1 MWLLSNLSKKNE
13 YYSLKEILSNTENKS
28 IVFKLSSNELRK
40 LLDILNE
47 NKFIQDAGFKEI
59 LNDERCYTIYFLIKE
74 DRLSCAKSF
83 PNYFYKNKLI
93 QRLLINLKLKDELP
107 PTIDLKKLVKNIDYK
122 DRLLGKETNNF
133 VEKYSKEHYIKS
145 NFYIDGWRFTEIN
158 EASKPLFKV
167 SPLYS
172 ESSVN
177 CLVSNLKEIIDKRPT
192 FDGQDMNGQQKA
204 LIKVLNNKNEWDNF
218 YYNNVLFLSKLITDI
233 DLFKIYIGVINA
245 MIISGLK
252 FEYIK
257 EDFLEKYL
265 KKISDDRYYATIFNY
280 SNIEVLDFIIS
291 KGKSNQRRLLYDCLF
306 KKVNTSKLSFTS
318 NTIQSE
324 NNKKWILLNSFVNS
338 EAHGYYYLVKKI
350 IDQDYSIFVKKYKDQ
365 FIKGINSLHKQE
377 REYIKGSFYDYFKK
391 DKDLHSDNAFI
402 GFSHSYSIETESAKS
417 FYPQVIDLL
426 NSDFNEEFCDNNIV
440 FVLMYI
446 INPDEAMLHNP
457 VPNQDYKKVILLRM
471 LNVYLSKKFN
481 KNCYVTEWCIWALKN
496 LSGSA
501 QLILDQIIQNIDNV
515 AKSDKLFNVL
525 ITNLYNIGKYSL
537 LLNQIFFQ

>member
-1 MWLLSNLSKKNE
+1 M
-13 YYSLKEILSNTENKS
+13 
-28 IVFKLSSNELRK
+28 
-40 LLDILNE
+40 
-47 NKFIQDAGFKEI
+47 
-59 LNDERCYTIYFLIKE
+59 
-74 DRLSCAKSF
+74 
-83 PNYFYKNKLI
+83 
-93 QRLLINLKLKDELP
+93 
-107 PTIDLKKLVKNIDYK
+107 
-122 DRLLGKETNNF
+122 
-133 VEKYSKEHYIKS
+133 
-145 NFYIDGWRFTEIN
+145 
-158 EASKPLFKV
+158 
-167 SPLYS
+167 
-172 ESSVN
+172 
-177 CLVSNLKEIIDKRPT
+177 
-192 FDGQDMNGQQKA
+192 
-204 LIKVLNNKNEWDNF
+204 
-218 YYNNVLFLSKLITDI
+218 
-233 DLFKIYIGVINA
+233 
-245 MIISGLK
+245 
-252 FEYIK
+252 
-257 EDFLEKYL
+257 
-265 KKISDDRYYATIFNY
+265 
-280 SNIEVLDFIIS
+280 
-291 KGKSNQRRLLYDCLF
+291 LYDCLF

-537 LLNQIFFQ
+537 LLNQIFFNKSNNYSKESFELLINVIQSLSEKNLLKIDYMLTVTVGDILHQISKRQYLDLIPRLLSVSKNFLLPSDQKNLEKYFSGNN